1 MGKDKQIKEEDL
13 TEEELLIR
21 QWRTKKLIEGL
32 ERARGN
38 GTSLISLII
47 PPRDQISRYSKMLT
61 EEHGTASNIKSRVTR
76 LSVLSALTS
85 TQSKLKQYTKVP
97 PNGLVIFCGTI
108 ITEEGK
114 EKRVNVAMEPHRP
127 INTSLYYC
135 DNKFHVDALRDL
147 LESDEKFGFIIMDG
161 SGCLFA
167 TLSGNTREVL
177 SKFLDDLPKKHGRGG
192 QSALRFARLRME
204 KRHNYVRKVAEIAVQ
219 LFIKDDVPN
228 VTGLI
233 LAGLADFKNDLNN
246 SDMFDPRLKKIVI
259 QVVDTCYGFENGL
272 NQAIELAG
280 ETLRNTKFI
289 QEKKLISRFFDEIA
303 QDSGKV
309 CYGIKESFYALE
321 NGAVNTL
328 IIWENLDYHR
338 VVLVKGT
345 EEKTLFLS
353 QSQVEDT
360 NNFKDEEG
368 NDLEVKDNDPL
379 VDWIAENYRKFNISL
394 QFVTDKSQ
402 EGAQFVQGFG
412 GVGGLLRYNF
422 DFSSMNYME
431 IKNENQEESDQEEG
445 ILNEDD
451 WDIFY

>member
-177 SKFLDDLPKKHGRGG
+177 SKFLVDLPKKHGRGG

-233 LAGLADFKNDLNN
+233 LAGLADFKKNDLNN
-246 SDMFDPRLKKIVI
+246 SDMFDPRLKK
-259 QVVDTCYGFENGL
+259 L
-272 NQAIELAG
+272 
-280 ETLRNTKFI
+280 
-289 QEKKLISRFFDEIA
+289 
-303 QDSGKV
+303 
-309 CYGIKESFYALE
+309 
-321 NGAVNTL
+321 
-328 IIWENLDYHR
+328 
-338 VVLVKGT
+338 
-345 EEKTLFLS
+345 LS
-353 QSQVEDT
+353 
-360 NNFKDEEG
+360 
-368 NDLEVKDNDPL
+368 
-379 VDWIAENYRKFNISL
+379 
-394 QFVTDKSQ
+394 KS
-402 EGAQFVQGFG
+402 
-412 GVGGLLRYNF
+412 
-422 DFSSMNYME
+422 
-431 IKNENQEESDQEEG
+431 
-445 ILNEDD
+445 
-451 WDIFY
+451 

>member
-1 MGKDKQIKEEDL
+1 MSKNKK
-13 TEEELLIR
+13 EEELTEDELLVL

-61 EEHGTASNIKSRVTR
+61 EEYGTAANIKSRVTR

-85 TQSKLKQYTKVP
+85 TQNKLKQYTKVP
-97 PNGLVIFCGTI
+97 TNGLVIFCGTI
-108 ITEEGK
+108 LTDEGK
-114 EKRVNVAMEPHRP
+114 EKRINVAFEPHRP

-135 DNKFHVDALRDL
+135 DNKFHVDDLKEL
-147 LESDEKFGFIIMDG
+147 LESDEKFGFIVIDG

-177 SKFLDDLPKKHGRGG
+177 TKFLVDLPKKHGRGG

-204 KRHNYVRKVAEIAVQ
+204 KRHNYVHKVAEIATQ
-219 LFIKDDVPN
+219 LFIKNDVPN
-228 VTGLI
+228 ITGLI

-246 SDMFDPRLKKIVI
+246 SDLFDPRLKKIVV
-259 QVVDTCYGFENGL
+259 QVVDTSYGFENGF
-272 NQAIELAG
+272 NQAIELSE

-309 CYGIKESFYALE
+309 CYGLSETFYALE
-321 NGAVNTL
+321 NGAIDTL
-328 IIWENLDYHR
+328 IIWENLEIFR
-338 VVLVKGT
+338 VVVAKGT
-345 EEKTLFLS
+345 DEKVLYLTQAQIEESSYL
-353 QSQVEDT
+353 
-360 NNFKDEEG
+360 KDEDGRDLESKE
-368 NDLEVKDNDPL
+368 NDLL
-379 VDWIAENYRKFNISL
+379 VDWLAENYRKFNISL

-412 GVGGLLRYNF
+412 GVGGVLRYVF
-422 DFSSMNYME
+422 DFSSMTVYNVNNDN
-431 IKNENQEESDQEEG
+431 NEDSDEQEG
-445 ILNEDD
+445 GNNLNEED
-451 WDIFY
+451 WEIFY